1 MSIITC
7 NCTLDIFSRL
17 AIGMGQKALKWFLH
31 FHVRLMT
38 MTIIKKI
45 IISFYYSGV
54 KYISRKKYYCL
65 LCIQQTWL
73 LAFLFWV
80 SSWTTQWRRISVM
93 IRQVDDDFRW
103 WSRGKDLWVASQV
116 NFNIK
121 NWMFCFCGTHG
132 WWCFHS
138 LIFLLIVHILQ
149 IEFLIGPLLSI

>member
-54 KYISRKKYYCL
+54 KYISRKKVL
-65 LCIQQTWL
+65 LLIMYSTN
-73 LAFLFWV
+73 LATSFFCFGVWV
-80 SSWTTQWRRISVM
+80 SSWTTQRRRISVM

-121 NWMFCFCGTHG
+121 NWMFCLWYSWHG
-132 WWCFHS
+132 VF
-138 LIFLLIVHILQ
+138 IL
-149 IEFLIGPLLSI
+149 